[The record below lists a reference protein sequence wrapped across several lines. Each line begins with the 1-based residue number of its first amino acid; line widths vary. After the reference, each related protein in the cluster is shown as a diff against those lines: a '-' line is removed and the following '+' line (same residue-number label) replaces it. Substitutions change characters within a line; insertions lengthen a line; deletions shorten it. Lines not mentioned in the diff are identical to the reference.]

1 MSDITAVILSIG
13 EDTVGRAIES
23 VKRQSLPA
31 QEIIV
36 IEHVS
41 PFYNALNAGAA
52 KVRTAFFVQVDADMI
67 LQEDC
72 FEYLRSC
79 VTDNLGIV
87 SGRLKDPLIGRCCC
101 VKLFR
106 RECFDIAQFRDSV
119 SPDTDFR
126 NDIQRHGWATA
137 HVLNFN
143 SESRNLRHILGEHR
157 PEYTSEYTFSK
168 YLMLGRRAIYRKD
181 LAQLKSYLKKL
192 RRSSHSASLTAQTA
206 FGHGLFQERLIEQ
219 PSGSLPLDDFYFFES
234 FTLTTGHY
242 KINRLKF
249 LLFFCFNPRN
259 TFKRFYK
266 LGIALRGANAFPTF
280 QRCFTLLDN
289 NFDEFAWIAKAGL
302 SHGIFSKQYHKENFT
317 QDYQIIDE
325 LASEYAMPSIVINKF
340 KGLIIGKYRYLHSLL
355 GPVIKKHFPKIFN
368 QLDEELNP

>member
-1 MSDITAVILSIG
+1 MSDITAVILSMG
-13 EDTVGRAIES
+13 EKTVGRAIDS

-36 IEHVS
+36 IEHVT
-41 PFYNALNAGAA
+41 PFYKALNAGAA

-72 FEYLRSC
+72 FEQLRSC
-79 VTDNLGIV
+79 MIDNLGIV

-106 RECFDIAQFRDSV
+106 RECFDMVQFRDSV

-126 NDIQRHGWATA
+126 KAIQLHGWTTA
-137 HVLNFN
+137 HVLNFTC
-143 SESRNLRHILGEHR
+143 ESRNLRHILGEHR
-157 PEYTSEYTFSK
+157 PEYTPEYTFFK
-168 YLMLGRRAIYRKD
+168 YATLGSRVRYRRE
-181 LAQLKSYLKKL
+181 LNQLKSYLKRL

-206 FGHGLFQERLIEQ
+206 LCHGLFQKRLNEK
-219 PSGSLPLDDFYFFES
+219 PSGSLQHDAFYFFERFS
-234 FTLTTGHY
+234 STTGNY
-242 KINRLKF
+242 RINRFKF

-302 SHGIFSKQYHKENFT
+302 SHGIFSKQYREENLT
-317 QDYQIIDE
+317 ENYQIIDE
-325 LASEYAMPSIVINKF
+325 LASEYAMPSMVINKF
-340 KGLIIGKYRYLHSLL
+340 KGLIIGKYRYLHSLI
-355 GPVIKKHFPKIFN
+355 GPVIEKRFPKIFN